1 MYLKGGDDGVKVYTA
16 VIIQL
21 IIWSGFTFIEW
32 LSKYDQLVFKALM
45 FFVFLYLAV
54 IIGHY
59 IIKSTRKTFVAT
71 MVSLA
76 VYGSFH
82 AIMAVV
88 V

>member
-1 MYLKGGDDGVKVYTA
+1 MKLYTA

-21 IIWSGFTFIEW
+21 IIWSGYTFIEW

-71 MVSLA
+71 MVSLS

-82 AIMAVV
+82 VIMTLVV
-88 V
+88 